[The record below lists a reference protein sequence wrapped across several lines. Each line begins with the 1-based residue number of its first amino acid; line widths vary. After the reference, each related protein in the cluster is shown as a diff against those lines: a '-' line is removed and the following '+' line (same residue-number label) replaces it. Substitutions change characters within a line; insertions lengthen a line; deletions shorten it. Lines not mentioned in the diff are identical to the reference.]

1 VQESLVSTFHTTL
14 LNPSD
19 SVLSLLDEVPLE
31 AVILDLDR
39 ADEPNQEAV
48 RLLEDLR
55 RADPDLVLFAL
66 TRSRSKALRRNAAK
80 AGVDEFFVAPM
91 DFNQIQIVL
100 QHALEKR
107 YLEIE
112 SRQLREQALSGYSF
126 CDLIGSSELM
136 RLVYDAI
143 TRVAD
148 GNATVL
154 IRGESGTGKEL
165 VAQAIVA
172 SGGRRDQPFISVN
185 CSALPETLIEA
196 ELFGHEKGSFTG
208 AYESRAGHI
217 EAAQGGTLFL
227 DEIGTLGLGLQSKL
241 LRVLEQ
247 RTVQRIGSKTV
258 KKIDF
263 RLITATNEDLEE
275 AVSAGRFRED
285 LYYRINVVPIS
296 LPPLRER
303 EGDVPLLVDHFL
315 RFYSRANSLPLKR
328 VEPDVLENR
337 GAEGYPGHA
346 KSGSELHACGRTCS
360 PTSSQAR
367 RPTGSASCC
376 APGSSARCTPSSSAR
391 CTPSRPASSASG
403 SSPGSPTSS
412 ASRCAPSSS
421 SGSSPGLRNAGLSIV
436 AQEKGLQKSA
446 ALLLLLDKW
455 RVPPYH
461 MRRLI
466 KSRAN
471 RQVNS
476 PTLRRPTRIFAFP
489 VMPSL
494 KP

>member
-1 VQESLVSTFHTTL
+1 MSSYVTSPYAAPRIAIVTADETLVPAVQESLVSTFHTTL

-31 AVILDLDR
+31 AVIVDLD
-39 ADEPNQEAV
+39 AGEEPNQEGV

-80 AGVDEFFVAPM
+80 AGADEFFVAPM

-126 CDLIGSSELM
+126 CDLIGGSEPM

-148 GNATVL
+148 GIATVL

-172 SGGRRDQPFISVN
+172 SGSRRDQPFISVN
-185 CSALPETLIEA
+185 CTALPETLIEA

-217 EAAQGGTLFL
+217 ESAQGGTLFL

-247 RTVQRIGSKTV
+247 RTVQRIGGKSV

-263 RLITATNEDLEE
+263 RLLTATNEDLEE
-275 AVSAGRFRED
+275 AVRAGRFRED

-303 EGDVPLLVDHFL
+303 EGDIPLLIDHFL
-315 RFYSRANSLPLKR
+315 RFYCSANSLPLKR
-328 VEPDVLENR
+328 AEPDVLEIL
-337 GAEGYPGHA
+337 EDYPWPGNVRELENIVQRLVLMVPGTVITA
-346 KSGSELHACGRTCS
+346 KHL
-360 PTSSQAR
+360 PQQILYTSTAK
-367 RPTGSASCC
+367 
-376 APGSSARCTPSSSAR
+376 
-391 CTPSRPASSASG
+391 
-403 SSPGSPTSS
+403 
-412 ASRCAPSSS
+412 
-421 SGSSPGLRNAGLSIV
+421 
-436 AQEKGLQKSA
+436 QE
-446 ALLLLLDKW
+446 ALLI
-455 RVPPYH
+455 P
-461 MRRLI
+461 
-466 KSRAN
+466 
-471 RQVNS
+471 
-476 PTLRRPTRIFAFP
+476 
-489 VMPSL
+489 
-494 KP
+494 